1 MRGNDHAKPEVT
13 AGPDVHSTPVSRT
26 PDPGL
31 AEEAARIA
39 AEILRTEGSSDPFA
53 ASVRATR
60 MPMIITDP
68 RLADNPVVFAN
79 DASCRLTGYARE
91 EIVGRNCR
99 FLQGPRTDRD
109 AVAQLRAA
117 VRAGRP
123 IEIDLYNYRKNGE
136 PFWNRLMMAPVHDE
150 AGRLT
155 HFFASQVDVTLEH
168 QVVAGLESRNAALL
182 AELADRLRAQEESEA
197 RLRFA
202 TNAGRLG
209 VWELDLVSGALS
221 ASPIWRESF
230 GYDPAHRVTS
240 QTIIGAVHADDRD
253 RVAASFQR
261 ALAEGEAFAE
271 EFGVVR
277 PDGSVGWLDLR
288 AQVVRAPDGRPLR
301 MAGTSVD
308 ITARHAA
315 ERRLELSEA
324 HLRLATEAAE
334 IGTWDLDV
342 RTNVL
347 TWSDRTKAMFGFAP
361 DAACTMAEFYE
372 GVHPGE
378 RDAVA
383 AAFAAAID
391 PARRTAYDVEYRTV
405 GHDDGVIRWVAAK
418 GRALFEDGRC
428 TRAMGT
434 AIDITQRKSVQAAQT
449 MLLGL
454 TERMRM
460 ATDPL
465 SIVAEA
471 LEALGRHLRVD
482 RAGYGQV
489 QDDGETILIG
499 TGYADLLPPVA
510 GLYPLEVFG
519 PLNLARQRAG
529 LPVVINDTAD
539 PAQADVDWQA
549 SGVGAVVSVPLIR
562 GGVLRATLF
571 INTAI
576 PRDWTRREVGL
587 VQDVAVLIWDTVER
601 VRAEESL
608 RELNATLEARVE
620 MRTAELRQAEEA
632 LRQAQKMEAVGQ
644 LTGGIAHDFN
654 NLLTG
659 IVGSLELLQKRVAA
673 GRTGELDRYID
684 MAVTSANRAASLT
697 HRLLAFSR
705 RQPIDPRPVEVN
717 RLLLGMEDLLRRTLG
732 PAIAL
737 QIAPAADLWATVCDP
752 NQLESAIL
760 NLAINARDAMGG
772 PEAAGIPAG
781 AHAPDGWRLS
791 IATGNVALDEAYA
804 RAHAGE
810 VEPGQ
815 YVVISVTD
823 TGSGMTPEVIERAF
837 EPFFTTKPVGQGTGL
852 GLSMLYGFIKQSRG
866 HVRIL
871 SEPGRG
877 TTFRLYLPRGGRR
890 AEDLEDL
897 PAATVPQRAGAGE
910 RVLVVEDEPAVRAV
924 IMETLQDMG
933 FAAIAA
939 TDGPAA
945 LHIVRGGAGL
955 DLMIADLGL
964 PGMNGREV
972 ADAARALRPGLK
984 VLFITGFGTAP
995 PSAAPL
1001 EAGMQIMAKP
1011 FTMLALASKLRVMLA
1026 P

>member
-1 MRGNDHAKPEVT
+1 M
-13 AGPDVHSTPVSRT
+13 
-26 PDPGL
+26 L
-31 AEEAARIA
+31 ADEAARIR
-39 AEILRTEGSSDPFA
+39 AEIMRGQDGSDPFA

-68 RLADNPVVFAN
+68 SLADNPVVFVNEAF
-79 DASCRLTGYARE
+79 CHLTGYARE

-99 FLQGPRTDRD
+99 FLQGPQTDPD
-109 AVAQLRAA
+109 AVAQIRAA

-123 IEIDLYNYRKNGE
+123 LEIDLLNHRKTGE
-136 PFWNRLMMAPVHDE
+136 AFWNRLLMAPVHDH

-155 HFFASQVDVTLEH
+155 HFFASQLDVTLERDRFL
-168 QVVAGLESRNAALL
+168 GLKARNAALL
-182 AELADRLRAQEESEA
+182 VELADRLRAQEESEA

-202 TNAGRLG
+202 TIAGRLG
-209 VWELDLVSGALS
+209 VWELDLLTGELA

-230 GYDPAHRVTS
+230 GRDPNQPVTS
-240 QTIIGAVHADDRD
+240 QTVIGAVHPDDRD
-253 RVAASFQR
+253 RVAAAFQH
-261 ALAEGEAFAE
+261 ALSEGEAFAE

-288 AQVVRAPDGRPLR
+288 AQVVRASDGTPLR

-334 IGTWDLDV
+334 IGTWDLDM
-342 RTNVL
+342 RADIL
-347 TWSDRTKAMFGFAP
+347 TWSDRTKAMFGFSPEAT
-361 DAACTMAEFYE
+361 CTMADFYQ
-372 GVHPGE
+372 GVHAE
-378 RDAVA
+378 DRDSVA
-383 AAFAAAID
+383 GAFAAATD

-418 GRALFEDGRC
+418 GRGLFEDGRC

-449 MLLGL
+449 MLLAV
-454 TERMRM
+454 TDRMRM
-460 ATDPL
+460 ETDPQ
-465 SIVAEA
+465 SIVADA
-471 LEALGRHLRVD
+471 LEALGRHMGVH
-482 RAGYGQV
+482 RAGFGQV
-489 QDDGETILIG
+489 QDDGASILVG
-499 TGYADLLPPVA
+499 TGYADALPPVA
-510 GLYPLEVFG
+510 GLFPLADFG
-519 PLNLARQRAG
+519 ARNLARNRAG
-529 LPVVINDTAD
+529 LPVVIGDTRSD
-539 PAQADVDWQA
+539 PEQADVDWQA
-549 SGVGAVVSVPLIR
+549 SGTGAVIIVPLIR
-562 GGVLRATLF
+562 GGAMRAALF
-571 INTAI
+571 VNTAG
-576 PRDWTRREVGL
+576 PREWTPREVAL
-587 VQDVAVLIWDTVER
+587 VCDVASLIWDAVER
-601 VRAEESL
+601 ARAEEAL
-608 RELNATLEARVE
+608 RDLNATLEARVE
-620 MRTAELRQAEEA
+620 MRTAELRQTEEA

-659 IVGSLELLQKRVAA
+659 IVGALELLQRRIAD
-673 GRTGELDRYID
+673 GRLGDVNRYVE

-697 HRLLAFSR
+697 QRLLAFSR
-705 RQPIDPRPVEVN
+705 RQPLDPRPVEVN
-717 RLLLGMEDLLRRTLG
+717 RLLAGMEDLLGRTLG

-737 QIAPAADLWATVCDP
+737 QMVLAPDVWATICDP

-760 NLAINARDAMGG
+760 NLAINARDAMSGRNAG
-772 PEAAGIPAG
+772 HADTRTPEQ
-781 AHAPDGWRLS
+781 DRSDWRLS
-791 IATGNVALDEAYA
+791 IATGNVTLDDAYA
-804 RAHAGE
+804 RAHGGE

-815 YVVISVTD
+815 YVVISVSD

-890 AEDLEDL
+890 VEDLDPVAAA
-897 PAATVPQRAGAGE
+897 PAPVRAGAGE
-910 RVLVVEDEPAVRAV
+910 TVLVVEDEPAVRAL

-933 FAAIAA
+933 FTGVAAE
-939 TDGPAA
+939 DGPAA
-945 LHIVRGGAGL
+945 LHIVRGAAGL
-955 DLMIADLGL
+955 DLMITALGL

-972 ADAARALRPGLK
+972 ADASRALRPGLK
-984 VLFITGFGTAP
+984 VLFITGFGAMP
-995 PSAAPL
+995 AASGPL
-1001 EAGMQIMAKP
+1001 EAGMQILAKP
-1011 FTMLALASKLRVMLA
+1011 FTMQTLASKLRVMLA

>member
-1 MRGNDHAKPEVT
+1 MPGAVLAPALA
-13 AGPDVHSTPVSRT
+13 AGLVPQPAAGL
-26 PDPGL
+26 PPGLDPGPPSGL
-31 AEEAARIA
+31 PPGLGEEAARIA
-39 AEILRTEGSSDPFA
+39 AEIQRTEGSSDPFA
-53 ASVRATR
+53 AAVRATR

-79 DASCRLTGYARE
+79 DAFCRLTGYSRE

-99 FLQGPRTDRD
+99 FLQGPQTDPD
-109 AVAQLRAA
+109 ARAQIRAA

-123 IEIDLYNYRKNGE
+123 ISIDLYNYRKDGE
-136 PFWNRLMMAPVHDE
+136 PFWNRLMMAPVHDR
-150 AGRLT
+150 AGSLT
-155 HFFASQVDVTLEH
+155 HFFASQVDVTLER
-168 QVVAGLESRNAALL
+168 QAVARLETRNAALL
-182 AELADRLRAQEESEA
+182 AELAERLRAQEESEA

-209 VWELDLVSGALS
+209 VWELDLVTGELS

-230 GYDPAHRVTS
+230 GYDPAAPVTS
-240 QTIIGAVHADDRD
+240 QTVIGAVHEDDRD
-253 RVAASFQR
+253 RVAAAFQR
-261 ALAEGEAFAE
+261 ALSEGEAFAE
-271 EFGVVR
+271 AFGVVR

-288 AQVVRAPDGRPLR
+288 AQVVRGADGRPLR

-342 RTNVL
+342 HTGVL

-361 DAACTMAEFYE
+361 DAACTMDDFNAGLHKED
-372 GVHPGE
+372 
-378 RDAVA
+378 RDAVT
-383 AAFAAAID
+383 AAFAAATD

-405 GHDDGVIRWVAAK
+405 GHQDGIVRWVAAK
-418 GRALFEDGRC
+418 GRALFVDGRC

-449 MLLGL
+449 MLLAL

-465 SIVAEA
+465 AIVAEA
-471 LEALGRHLRVD
+471 LEALGRHLGIN

-489 QDDGETILIG
+489 QDDGETILLS

-510 GLYPLEVFG
+510 GLYPLEAFG
-519 PLNLARQRAG
+519 PANLARQRAG
-529 LPVVINDTAD
+529 LPVVIRDTGAD
-539 PAQADVDWQA
+539 PVQAEVDWRGA
-549 SGVGAVVSVPLIR
+549 GIGAVVSVPLIR
-562 GGVLRATLF
+562 GGVFRAALF
-571 INTAI
+571 VNTAG
-576 PRDWTRREVGL
+576 PRDWTGGEVGL
-587 VQDVAVLIWDTVER
+587 VQDVASLIWDTVER
-601 VRAEESL
+601 VRAEEAL

-659 IVGSLELLQKRVAA
+659 IVGALELLQKRVAA
-673 GRTGELDRYID
+673 GRTGDLDRYVD
-684 MAVTSANRAASLT
+684 MAVNSANRAASLT
-697 HRLLAFSR
+697 QRLLAFSR
-705 RQPIDPRPVEVN
+705 RQPLDPRPVKVN
-717 RLLLGMEDLLRRTLG
+717 RLLMGMEELLRRTVG

-737 QIAPAADLWATVCDP
+737 EIVPAPDLWVTVCDP

-772 PEAAGIPAG
+772 RDAAQIPAG
-781 AHAPDGWRLS
+781 SKMAKGWRLR
-791 IATGNVALDEAYA
+791 IATGNVTLDAAYA
-804 RAHAGE
+804 QAQGGE

-815 YVVISVTD
+815 YVVISVSD
-823 TGSGMTPEVIERAF
+823 TGTGMTPEVIGRAF

-852 GLSMLYGFIKQSRG
+852 GLSMLYGFVKQSRG
-866 HVRIL
+866 HVRIV
-871 SEPGRG
+871 SEPGLG

-890 AEDLEDL
+890 AGC
-897 PAATVPQRAGAGE
+897 A
-910 RVLVVEDEPAVRAV
+910 
-924 IMETLQDMG
+924 
-933 FAAIAA
+933 
-939 TDGPAA
+939 
-945 LHIVRGGAGL
+945 
-955 DLMIADLGL
+955 
-964 PGMNGREV
+964 
-972 ADAARALRPGLK
+972 
-984 VLFITGFGTAP
+984 
-995 PSAAPL
+995 
-1001 EAGMQIMAKP
+1001 
-1011 FTMLALASKLRVMLA
+1011 
-1026 P
+1026 